1 MDSIVYDNLLVYIKT
16 LEDRIKDLEELTKHL
31 RPN

>member
-1 MDSIVYDNLLVYIKT
+1 MDSIVYDNLLAYIKT